1 MTAMRGRRGGTTER
15 LGPYSV
21 LWRLATTAVVVTTV
35 CLGTWV
41 GDDEWWPFAPMSQY
55 AFSVQNNGVI
65 NSLTMDA
72 LTTDGEV
79 VRVPLSKEMI
89 GIERAEI
96 EGQAPRIIRT
106 PELLQDI
113 AVLHRR
119 RLPQET
125 PYVTIWLRNTSTSI
139 PTGNTTVH
147 TLATWQVRDPM
158 DPEPSGLPGGRDSR

>member
-1 MTAMRGRRGGTTER
+1 MTAMRGRRSGTTER
-15 LGPYSV
+15 LEPYSM

-55 AFSVQNNGVI
+55 AFSVRGDGVV

-72 LTTDGEV
+72 LTTDDGV

-119 RLPQET
+119 QLPYEP
-125 PYVTIWLRNTSTSI
+125 PYAVIWLRNTSTSI
-139 PTGNTTVH
+139 PTGNATVH
-147 TLATWQVRDPM
+147 TLATWQVRAPLDPQ
-158 DPEPSGLPGGRDSR
+158 PSGLPGGRGSR

>member
-1 MTAMRGRRGGTTER
+1 MLA
-15 LGPYSV
+15 
-21 LWRLATTAVVVTTV
+21 RLAVTAVVVTTV

-41 GDDEWWPFAPMSQY
+41 GNDEWWPFAPMSQY
-55 AFSVQNNGVI
+55 AFSVRNDGVI

-79 VRVPLSKEMI
+79 VRVPLSKELI

-119 RLPQET
+119 RLPDET
-125 PYVTIWLRNTSTSI
+125 PYAVIWLRNTSTSI
-139 PTGNTTVH
+139 PTGNTTMH
-147 TLATWQVRDPM
+147 TLASWQVRDPL
-158 DPEPSGLPGGRDSR
+158 DPRPSGLPGGRGSG